1 MWRKILGI
9 TKRDD
14 KTPPE
19 PAFPRAEGES
29 DQAYLERLARALLP
43 AEIADRWL
51 TLLRPAIRL
60 VPAADDDLV
69 VARLGGHP
77 QLPDDVAWPVWDG
90 HGPLSYVGEVDL
102 AALTKLGLDAGI
114 PLPTSGRLACFYFDG
129 TYDDFAG
136 IVGTWDASTLDGV
149 RMLHLDGDRPAHE
162 RQAPERVPVFEE
174 RRLTGQQMV
183 TAPNWE
189 HPALIRAFGTADED
203 PRTWLDHPVNSE
215 PFADALWERH
225 DDEPWHQLGGWADPV
240 QGPVELEVAQAALD
254 LGDDYE
260 DPRIDGEAERW
271 TLLLQVDS
279 DGDDMCWG
287 DVGKLY
293 WLARYDDLAAGN
305 LNEASFTWQCS

>member
-14 KTPPE
+14 KTPPG

-102 AALTKLGLDAGI
+102 AALAKLGLDAGI
-114 PLPTSGRLACFYFDG
+114 PLPSNGRLICFYFDG
-129 TYDDFAG
+129 SYDNFEG
-136 IVGTWDASTLDGV
+136 IVGTWDTASLAGA
-149 RMLHLDGDRPAHE
+149 RMLYVENGQAARP
-162 RQAPERVPVFEE
+162 RQAPERVVVFDE
-174 RRLTGQQMV
+174 RPLTGRQIV

-189 HPALIRAFGTADED
+189 HPALNRAFDIPDED
-203 PRTWLDHPVNSE
+203 ESWVEHPVNAGAFIE
-215 PFADALWERH
+215 AVWGRH
-225 DDEPWHQLGGWADPV
+225 DENEPKHQLGGWADPD
-240 QGPVELEVAQAALD
+240 QGPVEHEVAQAALD
-254 LGDDYE
+254 LGEVYD
-260 DPRIDGEAERW
+260 DPRIEREAERW

-279 DGDDMCWG
+279 DGTDMMWG

-293 WLARYDDLAAGN
+293 WLARHEDLDAGN
-305 LNEASFTWQCS
+305 LAEVSFTWQCG